1 MEASLIMAK
10 SRKPSTDEIDLFRR
24 SVGPVRKIHHDKLVP
39 ERKTRPP
46 RPRHYSTGNETDPT
60 DSFSD
65 GFDGGEVTA
74 DDALFFA
81 RPGLQQRQ
89 LQRLKRGQLPIGA
102 ELDMHGMT
110 AATARTAVASF
121 IEQCRAQRI
130 RGVRIIHGKGY
141 SAQGSAP
148 VLKNRINTW
157 LRQHQDVLAFSSAPV
172 RDGGSGALHVLL
184 RSGR

>member
-1 MEASLIMAK
+1 MAK
-10 SRKPSTDEIDLFRR
+10 SRKPSADEIDLFRR
-24 SVGPVRKIHHDKLVP
+24 IIGPVRKIHHDKLVP
-39 ERKTRPP
+39 QRKTRPP
-46 RPRHYSTGNETDPT
+46 RPRHYSVDHETTPT

-74 DDALFFA
+74 DEALFFA

-110 AATARTAVASF
+110 AATARTAVVSF
-121 IEQCRAQRI
+121 IDRCREQRI

-141 SAQGSAP
+141 SAPGSAP
-148 VLKNRINTW
+148 VLKNRINSW
-157 LRQHQDVLAFSSAPV
+157 LRQHHDVLAFSTAPV

-184 RSGR
+184 RSGQ

>member
-1 MEASLIMAK
+1 M
-10 SRKPSTDEIDLFRR
+10 
-24 SVGPVRKIHHDKLVP
+24 
-39 ERKTRPP
+39 
-46 RPRHYSTGNETDPT
+46 

-65 GFDGGEVTA
+65 GFDGGTVTA
-74 DDALFFA
+74 DEDLWFA
-81 RPGLQQRQ
+81 RTGLQQRQ

-110 AATARTAVASF
+110 TAMARAAVVSF
-121 IEQCRAQRI
+121 IERCREQRI

-141 SAQGSAP
+141 SSQGSAP
-148 VLKNRINTW
+148 VLKNRLNSW
-157 LRQHQDVLAFSSAPV
+157 LRQHHDVLAFSSAPI